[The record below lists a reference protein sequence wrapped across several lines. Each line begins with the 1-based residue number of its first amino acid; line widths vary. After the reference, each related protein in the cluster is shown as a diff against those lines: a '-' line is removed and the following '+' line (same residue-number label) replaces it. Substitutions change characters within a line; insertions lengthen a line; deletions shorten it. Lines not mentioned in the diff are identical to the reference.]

1 MVKCHADQRARVQ
14 DDRRR
19 KVLSLMVRGHTV
31 AGIAHRVGC
40 SRATVDLDIAA
51 IKVAEDP
58 ATAEVRSE
66 IERAAWRVVES
77 ATDAKDHHAVT
88 GALRLIGRIRGVD
101 KGDALNINVD
111 AGPLEVRFV
120 EPGSGDE

>member
-1 MVKCHADQRARVQ
+1 MDESDAGQRARAL

-40 SRATVDLDIAA
+40 SRATVDRDIAA
-51 IKVAEDP
+51 IKVAKDP
-58 ATAEVRSE
+58 DTAEVRSE

-77 ATDAKDHHAVT
+77 ATVAGDHHAVT

-101 KGDALNINVD
+101 RGDALNINVD